1 MVRTLIRGGTI
12 AANGAVGT
20 IDDGALIVEDDII
33 TDVGP
38 RERIEAQG
46 PFDAELGGPDRIII
60 PGFVNGHYHSESWT
74 GPGLFE
80 RVFELDS
87 LYIGSSLIDTDEEII
102 ELLATYGLIH
112 AAKGGQTTLIDTFY
126 GRPWLPLLG
135 AEGVLR
141 AYEAV
146 GLRVALGVTMR
157 DQNKYA
163 HEDDEVFLA
172 RFSPAIADE
181 IRRSPLGYAWP
192 IDDQFDVFDRMY
204 RLWDGRNGKTRI
216 ILAPDWTP
224 TCSDDLYRRCRF
236 VADEYGTTIS
246 THVLE
251 TRSELMWTVE
261 NVGPSG
267 MRRLADLGVLRE
279 DVTASHFVWATDEDI
294 KVLADT
300 GAVAVHCP
308 GSNLKTA
315 AGLCR
320 VRDILA
326 AGGSLSIGTD
336 GASVGD
342 REDFLEEVRLA
353 GYLQRTPGD
362 VSEGRIDSEVL
373 LRSASEAGA
382 VPAGFGG
389 MVGSLTPGYQ
399 ADLISV
405 RKDRILFPSTR
416 YTNHPDLDV
425 LIDRA
430 DARDIEFVMVGG
442 KKVVEDG
449 EVLTVDEHK
458 ITDRINELSDELY
471 HPTAEARRR
480 RELAGMMTA
489 HVEELSR
496 RWYSMPIEQ
505 PATILNTRV
514 APKT

>member
-1 MVRTLIRGGTI
+1 MRTLVSGSTVV
-12 AANGAVGT
+12 ANGSVGT
-20 IDDGALIVEDDII
+20 IDDGALIIEDGVV

-38 RERIEAQG
+38 RRRIEAQG
-46 PFDAELGGPDRIII
+46 PFDTELGGSDRIII
-60 PGFVNGHYHSESWT
+60 PGFVNGHYHSECWT

-87 LYIGSSLIDTDEEII
+87 LYIGSSLIDTNEEII

-157 DQNKYA
+157 DQNRYA
-163 HEDDEVFLA
+163 HEDDEVFLS
-172 RFSPAIADE
+172 RFTPAIADE
-181 IRRSPLGYAWP
+181 IRQSPLGYAWP
-192 IDDQFDVFDRMY
+192 VEGQFDVFDKMY
-204 RLWDGRNGKTRI
+204 RRFDGRNGKTRI

-224 TCSDDLYRRCRF
+224 ACSDDLYRRCRRA
-236 VADEYGTTIS
+236 ADEYGTTIS

-251 TRSELMWTVE
+251 TRSEFMWSVE
-261 NVGPSG
+261 NVGPSA
-267 MRRLADLGVLRE
+267 MRRLADLGVLGE

-300 GAVAVHCP
+300 GTVAVHCP
-308 GSNLKTA
+308 GSNLKTS

-342 REDFLEEVRLA
+342 KEDFLEEIRLA
-353 GYLQRTPGD
+353 GYLQRTPAD
-362 VSEGRIDSEVL
+362 VSTPRIKSEVL
-373 LRSASEAGA
+373 LSSASEIGA

-389 MVGSLTPGYQ
+389 VVGSLTPGYQ
-399 ADLISV
+399 ADLISI
-405 RKDRILFPSTR
+405 RTDRILFPSTR
-416 YTNHPDLDV
+416 YVNHPDLDV
-425 LIDRA
+425 LLDRA
-430 DARDIEFVMVGG
+430 DARDIEFVMVAGS
-442 KKVVEDG
+442 KVVENG
-449 EVLTVDEHK
+449 MVMNVDEDK
-458 ITDRINELSDELY
+458 LLDRIRELSDQLY
-471 HPTAEARRR
+471 YPTAEAERR
-480 RELAGMMTA
+480 RELASMMA
-489 HVEELSR
+489 VHVEELSR
-496 RWYSMPIEQ
+496 KWYSVPIEQ
-505 PATILNTRV
+505 PATILNTRA